1 MGHGTDNKSEEAS
14 DHGGQTE
21 TMEGLVD
28 HDDFSVEVD
37 SHVFPRIRVN
47 ESFPL
52 DKVSVSNATL
62 TTI

>member
-1 MGHGTDNKSEEAS
+1 MGHGTDNKREEAS

-52 DKVSVSNATL
+52 
-62 TTI
+62 IR